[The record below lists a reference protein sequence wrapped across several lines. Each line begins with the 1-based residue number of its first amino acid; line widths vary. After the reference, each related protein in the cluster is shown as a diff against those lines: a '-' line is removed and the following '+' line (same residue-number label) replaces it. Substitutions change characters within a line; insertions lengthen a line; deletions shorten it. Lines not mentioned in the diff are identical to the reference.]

1 MQIVKCGDK
10 RGYITLCYSKC
21 GDRIMQS
28 KRNGG
33 IYFLENAKEAK
44 SIRLHDR
51 LEGLGAFMEFGY
63 YVNYMKLTMIKLFQ
77 NKTRRYEDCVKCTMT
92 RLNEDNHFIID
103 EEEKAY
109 IINRKTLNKID
120 ISKYIYS
127 RSTLYYND
135 KDYAYLIFSNYAIE
149 IENGYLYI
157 YKTKYDEGEEDDDQN
172 SIAYRTWRVDP
183 FRNILREASQRVS
196 RGSERLYNNSMFIE
210 VFKTKI

>member
-10 RGYITLCYSKC
+10 KGYITLCYSKC

-33 IYFLENAKEAK
+33 IYFLENSKEAK

-51 LEGLGAFMEFGY
+51 LESLGAFMEFGY
-63 YVNYMKLTMIKLFQ
+63 YVNYMTLTMIKLFQ
-77 NKTRRYEDCVKCTMT
+77 NKTRRYEDCVKCTMI

-120 ISKYIYS
+120 ISKYIYT

-149 IENGYLYI
+149 IANGYLYI
-157 YKTKYDEGEEDDDQN
+157 YKTKYNEEEEDDGPN

-183 FRNILREASQRVS
+183 FRGMLREAGRRVNH
-196 RGSERLYNNSMFIE
+196 RSERLYNSSMFIE

>member
-33 IYFLENAKEAK
+33 IYFLENAKGAK

-51 LEGLGAFMEFGY
+51 LEGLGAFLEFGY
-63 YVNYMKLTMIKLFQ
+63 YVNYMAFTMIKLFQ
-77 NKTRRYEDCVKCTMT
+77 NKTRRYEDCVKCTMI

-127 RSTLYYND
+127 RSTLYYDD

-149 IENGYLYI
+149 IANGYLYI

-172 SIAYRTWRVDP
+172 SIAYRTWRIDP
-183 FRNILREASQRVS
+183 FRNILREASRRVNH
-196 RGSERLYNNSMFIE
+196 RSERLYNNSMFIE

>member
-10 RGYITLCYSKC
+10 KGYITLCYSKC

-33 IYFLENAKEAK
+33 IYFLENAEGAK

-63 YVNYMKLTMIKLFQ
+63 YVNYMTLTMIKLFQ
-77 NKTRRYEDCVKCTMT
+77 NKTRRYEDCVKCTMI

-120 ISKYIYS
+120 ISKYIYT

-149 IENGYLYI
+149 IANGYLYI
-157 YKTKYDEGEEDDDQN
+157 YKTKYNEEEEDDGPN
-172 SIAYRTWRVDP
+172 SIVYRTWRVDP
-183 FRNILREASQRVS
+183 FRGMLREAGR
-196 RGSERLYNNSMFIE
+196 RLIHRSERLYNNSMFIE

>member
-51 LEGLGAFMEFGY
+51 LESLGAFLEFGY

-77 NKTRRYEDCVKCTMT
+77 NKTRCYEDCVKCTMT

-196 RGSERLYNNSMFIE
+196 RGSERLYNNSIFIE

>member
-10 RGYITLCYSKC
+10 KGYITLCYSKC

-33 IYFLENAKEAK
+33 IYFLENSKEAK

-51 LEGLGAFMEFGY
+51 LEGLGAFLEFGY
-63 YVNYMKLTMIKLFQ
+63 YVNYMTLTMIKLFQ
-77 NKTRRYEDCVKCTMT
+77 NKTRRYEDCVKCTMI

-103 EEEKAY
+103 EKEQAY

-127 RSTLYYND
+127 KSTLYYDD
-135 KDYAYLIFSNYAIE
+135 KDNSYLIFSNYAIE
-149 IENGYLYI
+149 IANGYLYV
-157 YKTKYDEGEEDDDQN
+157 YKTKYNEEEDDDDPN
-172 SIAYRTWRVDP
+172 SIVYKTWRIDP
-183 FRNILREASQRVS
+183 FRSILREASRRVIQR
-196 RGSERLYNNSMFIE
+196 SERLYNNSIFIE

>member
-10 RGYITLCYSKC
+10 KGYITLCYSKY

-51 LEGLGAFMEFGY
+51 LEALGAFMEFGY
-63 YVNYMKLTMIKLFQ
+63 YVNYMTLTMIKLFQ
-77 NKTRRYEDCVKCTMT
+77 NKTRRYEDCVKCTMI

-103 EEEKAY
+103 EKEQAY

-127 RSTLYYND
+127 RSTLYYD
-135 KDYAYLIFSNYAIE
+135 DVHYSYLIFSNYAIE
-149 IENGYLYI
+149 IANGYLYV
-157 YKTKYDEGEEDDDQN
+157 YKTKYNEEEDDDDPN

-183 FRNILREASQRVS
+183 FRGMLREASRRINQR
-196 RGSERLYNNSMFIE
+196 SERLYNNSIFIE

>member
-1 MQIVKCGDK
+1 MQIIKCGDK
-10 RGYITLCYSKC
+10 KGYITLCYSKY

-33 IYFLENAKEAK
+33 IYFLGNSKEAK

-63 YVNYMKLTMIKLFQ
+63 YVNYMTLTMIKLFQ
-77 NKTRRYEDCVKCTMT
+77 NKTRRYEDCVKCTMI

-120 ISKYIYS
+120 ISKYIYA
-127 RSTLYYND
+127 RSTLYYDD

-149 IENGYLYI
+149 IANGYLYI
-157 YKTKYDEGEEDDDQN
+157 YKTKYNEEEEDNGPN
-172 SIAYRTWRVDP
+172 SIVYRTWRVDP

>member
-10 RGYITLCYSKC
+10 KGYITLCYSKC

-51 LEGLGAFMEFGY
+51 LEGLGAFLEFGY
-63 YVNYMKLTMIKLFQ
+63 YVNYMTFTMIKLFQ
-77 NKTRRYEDCVKCTMT
+77 NKKRCYEDCVKCTMI

-120 ISKYIYS
+120 ISKYVYS
-127 RSTLYYND
+127 RSTLYYDD
-135 KDYAYLIFSNYAIE
+135 KNYAYLIFSNYAIE
-149 IENGYLYI
+149 IANGYLYI

>member
-10 RGYITLCYSKC
+10 KGYITLCYSKC

-33 IYFLENAKEAK
+33 IYFLENAEGTK

-51 LEGLGAFMEFGY
+51 LESLGAFLEFGY

-77 NKTRRYEDCVKCTMT
+77 NKKRCYEDCVKCTMI

-172 SIAYRTWRVDP
+172 SIVYRTWRVDP
-183 FRNILREASQRVS
+183 FRNILREVSQRVS

>member
-1 MQIVKCGDK
+1 MQIIKCGDK
-10 RGYITLCYSKC
+10 KGYITLCYSKY

-33 IYFLENAKEAK
+33 IYFLENSKEAK

-51 LEGLGAFMEFGY
+51 LEGLGAFLEFGY
-63 YVNYMKLTMIKLFQ
+63 YVNYMTLTMIKLFQ
-77 NKTRRYEDCVKCTMT
+77 NKTRRYEDCVKCIMT

-103 EEEKAY
+103 EKEQAY

-127 RSTLYYND
+127 KSTLYYD
-135 KDYAYLIFSNYAIE
+135 DVYYSYLIFSNYAIE
-149 IENGYLYI
+149 IANGYLYV
-157 YKTKYDEGEEDDDQN
+157 YKTKYNEEENDDDPN
-172 SIAYRTWRVDP
+172 SIVYKTWRIDP
-183 FRNILREASQRVS
+183 FRGILREASRRVIQR
-196 RGSERLYNNSMFIE
+196 SERLYNNSIFIE

>member
-10 RGYITLCYSKC
+10 KGYITLCYSKC

-33 IYFLENAKEAK
+33 IYFLENAEGTK

-51 LEGLGAFMEFGY
+51 LEGLGAFLEFGY
-63 YVNYMKLTMIKLFQ
+63 YVNYMTFTMIKLFQ
-77 NKTRRYEDCVKCTMT
+77 NKTRCYEDCVKCTMI

-135 KDYAYLIFSNYAIE
+135 KDYSYLIFSNYAIE
-149 IENGYLYI
+149 IVNGYLYV
-157 YKTKYDEGEEDDDQN
+157 YKTKYNEEEEDDGPN
-172 SIAYRTWRVDP
+172 SIVYRTWRMDP
-183 FRNILREASQRVS
+183 FRGILREASQRVNH
-196 RGSERLYNNSMFIE
+196 RSERLYNNSMFIE

>member
-10 RGYITLCYSKC
+10 RGYITLCYSKY

-33 IYFLENAKEAK
+33 IYFLENAEGTK

-51 LEGLGAFMEFGY
+51 LESLGAFLEFGY
-63 YVNYMKLTMIKLFQ
+63 YVNYMTLTMIKLFQ
-77 NKTRRYEDCVKCTMT
+77 NKTRRYEDCVKCTMI

-157 YKTKYDEGEEDDDQN
+157 YKTKYNEEEEDDGPN
-172 SIAYRTWRVDP
+172 SIVYRTWRMDP
-183 FRNILREASQRVS
+183 FRGILREASLRVNH
-196 RGSERLYNNSMFIE
+196 RSERLYNNSMFIE

>member
-1 MQIVKCGDK
+1 MQIIKCGDK

-51 LEGLGAFMEFGY
+51 LESLGAFLEFGY
-63 YVNYMKLTMIKLFQ
+63 YVNYMTLTMIKLFQ
-77 NKTRRYEDCVKCTMT
+77 NKTRRYEDCVKCTMI

-120 ISKYIYS
+120 ISKYVYS
-127 RSTLYYND
+127 RSTLYYDD
-135 KDYAYLIFSNYAIE
+135 KNYAYLIFSNYAIE
-149 IENGYLYI
+149 IANGYLYI

>member
-10 RGYITLCYSKC
+10 KGYITLCYSKC

>member
-51 LEGLGAFMEFGY
+51 LESLGAFLEFGY

-77 NKTRRYEDCVKCTMT
+77 NKKRCYEDCVKCTMI

-120 ISKYIYS
+120 ISKYVYS
-127 RSTLYYND
+127 RSTLYYDD
-135 KDYAYLIFSNYAIE
+135 KNYAYLIFSNYAIE
-149 IENGYLYI
+149 IANGYLCI

-196 RGSERLYNNSMFIE
+196 RGSERLYNNSIFIE

>member
-10 RGYITLCYSKC
+10 KGYITLCYSKY

-33 IYFLENAKEAK
+33 IYFLENAEGTK

-51 LEGLGAFMEFGY
+51 LESLGAFLEFGY
-63 YVNYMKLTMIKLFQ
+63 YVNYMTLTMIKLFQ
-77 NKTRRYEDCVKCTMT
+77 NKTRRYEDCVKCTMI

-157 YKTKYDEGEEDDDQN
+157 YKTKYNEEEEDDGPN
-172 SIAYRTWRVDP
+172 SIVYRTWRMNP
-183 FRNILREASQRVS
+183 FRGILREASLRVNH
-196 RGSERLYNNSMFIE
+196 RSERLYNNSMFIE

>member
-10 RGYITLCYSKC
+10 KGYITLCYSKC

-33 IYFLENAKEAK
+33 IYFLENAEGTK

-51 LEGLGAFMEFGY
+51 LESLGAFLEFGY

-77 NKTRRYEDCVKCTMT
+77 NKTRRYEDCVKCTMI

-149 IENGYLYI
+149 IENGYLYV

-172 SIAYRTWRVDP
+172 SIVYRTWRVDP
-183 FRNILREASQRVS
+183 FRNILREVSQRVS

>member
-33 IYFLENAKEAK
+33 IYFLENAEGTK

-51 LEGLGAFMEFGY
+51 LEGLGSFLEFGY

-77 NKTRRYEDCVKCTMT
+77 NKTRRYEDCVKCTMI

-120 ISKYIYS
+120 ISKYVYS
-127 RSTLYYND
+127 RSTLYYDD

-149 IENGYLYI
+149 IANGYLYI

-196 RGSERLYNNSMFIE
+196 RGSERLYNNSIFIE

>member
-10 RGYITLCYSKC
+10 KGYITLCYSKY

-63 YVNYMKLTMIKLFQ
+63 YVNYMTLTMIKLFQ
-77 NKTRRYEDCVKCTMT
+77 NKTRCYEDCVKCTMT

-120 ISKYIYS
+120 ISKYVYS
-127 RSTLYYND
+127 RSTLYYDD
-135 KDYAYLIFSNYAIE
+135 KNYAYLIFSNYAIE
-149 IENGYLYI
+149 IANGYLYV
-157 YKTKYDEGEEDDDQN
+157 YKTKYNEERDDDDPN

-183 FRNILREASQRVS
+183 FRGMLREASRRINQR
-196 RGSERLYNNSMFIE
+196 SERLYNNSIFIE

>member
-10 RGYITLCYSKC
+10 KGYITLCYSKY

-51 LEGLGAFMEFGY
+51 LEALGAFLEFGY
-63 YVNYMKLTMIKLFQ
+63 YVNYMTLTMIKLFQ
-77 NKTRRYEDCVKCTMT
+77 NKKRCYEDCVKCIMI

-103 EEEKAY
+103 EKEQAY

-127 RSTLYYND
+127 RSTLYYDD
-135 KDYAYLIFSNYAIE
+135 KDYSYLIFSNYAIE
-149 IENGYLYI
+149 IANGYLYV
-157 YKTKYDEGEEDDDQN
+157 YKTKYNLGDEYDDPN
-172 SIAYRTWRVDP
+172 LEIYRTWRADP
-183 FRNILREASQRVS
+183 IKDILRSASRRIIQR
-196 RGSERLYNNSMFIE
+196 SERLYNNSIFIE

>member
-10 RGYITLCYSKC
+10 KGYITLCYSKC

-33 IYFLENAKEAK
+33 IYFLENAEGTK

-51 LEGLGAFMEFGY
+51 LEGLGAFLEFGY
-63 YVNYMKLTMIKLFQ
+63 YVNYMTLTMIKLFQ
-77 NKTRRYEDCVKCTMT
+77 NKTRRYEDCVKCTMI

-149 IENGYLYI
+149 IVNGYLYV
-157 YKTKYDEGEEDDDQN
+157 YKTKYDEGEEYDDQN

-196 RGSERLYNNSMFIE
+196 RGLERLYNNSMFIE

>member
-10 RGYITLCYSKC
+10 KGYITLCYSKC

-33 IYFLENAKEAK
+33 IYFLENAEGTK

-51 LEGLGAFMEFGY
+51 LESLGAFMEFGY

-77 NKTRRYEDCVKCTMT
+77 NKTRRYEDCVKCTMI

-172 SIAYRTWRVDP
+172 SIVYRTWRVDP
-183 FRNILREASQRVS
+183 FRNILREVSQRVS